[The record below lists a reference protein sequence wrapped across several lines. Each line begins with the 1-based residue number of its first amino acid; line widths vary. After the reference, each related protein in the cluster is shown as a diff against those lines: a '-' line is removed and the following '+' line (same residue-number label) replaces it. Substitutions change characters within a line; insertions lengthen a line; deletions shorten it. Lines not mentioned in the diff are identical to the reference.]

1 LLIFSNLGLQG
12 LLLNLNQ
19 LKIFYLAAKYG
30 NLSAAAQDL
39 CITQPAVTRGIQRLQ
54 KYYEIKFFRRLGRKL
69 ELTYSG
75 KGLYEIAEKIFELEG
90 TAEDYIRDFQH
101 HKRGHLRID
110 ASETF
115 GTHYLPFIVERFSR
129 LNSQLQIT
137 INTLTNKE
145 VVQRTVERAND
156 LGFISFPIEHRKLVL
171 QTILEE
177 DLVIIVPP
185 DHDFAKKDRLKP
197 TDLEGQSIIMH
208 EKGSVHQ
215 KIIDGLIR
223 KNNISLS
230 KYIEFSNNVAIKR
243 AVEAGIG
250 IALISRKVAGEEI
263 ESGKLKA
270 VSLSDASAKRQFYLI
285 HRNDKIISEPVK
297 RLMDTVFLWAEEH
310 SKASS

>member
-1 LLIFSNLGLQG
+1 
-12 LLLNLNQ
+12 LNLNQ

-30 NLSAAAQDL
+30 NLSSAAQDL
-39 CITQPAVTRGIQRLQ
+39 CISQPAVTRGIQRLQ

-137 INTLTNKE
+137 VNTLTNKR

-177 DLVIIVPP
+177 DLVIIVPS

-230 KYIEFSNNVAIKR
+230 KYIEFSNNVAVKR
-243 AVEAGIG
+243 AVEAGTG
-250 IALISRKVAGEEI
+250 IALISRKAAGEEI
-263 ESGKLKA
+263 KSGKLNA
-270 VSLSDASAKRQFYLI
+270 VPLADASAKRQFYMI
-285 HRNDKIISEPVK
+285 YRSDKIISEPVQ
-297 RLMDTVFLWAEEH
+297 RLIETVYHWAEEY
-310 SKASS
+310 SKAYS